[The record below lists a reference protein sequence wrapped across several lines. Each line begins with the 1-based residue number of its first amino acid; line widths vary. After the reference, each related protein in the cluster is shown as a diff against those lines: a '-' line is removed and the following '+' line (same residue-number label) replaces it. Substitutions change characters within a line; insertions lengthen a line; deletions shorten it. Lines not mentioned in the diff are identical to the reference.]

1 MKSLYEHITSV
12 LNESLILEKFVT
24 IFSSDSKDEQL
35 KYAKIAWPLIDNAYK
50 YCGGLAGIKTYDA
63 FVDEFVYNEEDE
75 FIWKMVRRGSKISAV
90 VIYKNKNK
98 HRKTVAMAC
107 DPSEQGKKDLN
118 MIISEDMKIKERG
131 AWAEVSG
138 KSLGTYLNM
147 GAVVLPNSIASEL
160 LPGKVI
166 EPLDDGYFYK
176 RPIKGEMHV
185 KLIIGYPPNDYEGD
199 KPSDELIKTIKTL
212 GKKYEAE
219 L

>member
-35 KYAKIAWPLIDNAYK
+35 KYAKIAWPLIVNAYK

-63 FVDEFVYNEEDE
+63 FVDEFVYNEKDE

-90 VIYKNKNK
+90 V
-98 HRKTVAMAC
+98 
-107 DPSEQGKKDLN
+107 
-118 MIISEDMKIKERG
+118 
-131 AWAEVSG
+131 
-138 KSLGTYLNM
+138 
-147 GAVVLPNSIASEL
+147 LPNSIESEL

-176 RPIKGEMHV
+176 RPIKGEMNV

-219 L
+219 FSSASFILIILFFTKSIHNKLHTFHDIF